1 MIMEEKSSEERKTS
15 TELRC
20 EAADARR
27 EADFERKGMSC
38 LMGGAFSMT
47 WAVVGLTTVDSG

>member
-1 MIMEEKSSEERKTS
+1 MEQKSSEERKTS

-20 EAADARR
+20 EAVGARR
-27 EADFERKGMSC
+27 EADFERKGTSC

-47 WAVVGLTTVDSG
+47 WVVVGLTTVDSG